1 MVKINKAKEQWLKQA
16 TSVNHERNEI
26 INIKRVLQEP
36 KKGHMEKS
44 RREMIREKQRE
55 PNVCAENSS
64 VNNWLVFK
72 S

>member
-16 TSVNHERNEI
+16 TSVNHESNEI

-44 RREMIREKQRE
+44 RGK
-55 PNVCAENSS
+55 
-64 VNNWLVFK
+64 
-72 S
+72 